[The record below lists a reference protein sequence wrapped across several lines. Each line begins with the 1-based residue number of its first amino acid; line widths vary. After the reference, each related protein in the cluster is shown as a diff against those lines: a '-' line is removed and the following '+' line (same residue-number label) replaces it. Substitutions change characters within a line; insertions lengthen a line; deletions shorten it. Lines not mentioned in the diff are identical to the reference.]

1 MLVATALVATGVG
14 LAARAL
20 FRSVSHP
27 VTDCT
32 IGTAPRALALTLDQA
47 EDATTIAAVAKR
59 LRLPDHAVTV
69 ALATALQESK
79 LHNVPFGDRDS
90 VGLFQQRPS
99 QGWGTVADLMDPEH
113 SAGLFLDRLAKVP
126 GWESLS
132 VTAAAQA
139 VQRSAYPGAYQRHQ
153 PVAEQLAAALD

>member
-1 MLVATALVATGVG
+1 V
-14 LAARAL
+14 
-20 FRSVSHP
+20 
-27 VTDCT
+27 
-32 IGTAPRALALTLDQA
+32 
-47 EDATTIAAVAKR
+47 
-59 LRLPDHAVTV
+59 PDRGIVV
-69 ALATALQESK
+69 ALATALQESG
-79 LHNVPFGDRDS
+79 LINLGGGDRDS

-99 QGWGTVADLMDPEH
+99 QGWGTVAELMDPEH

-153 PVAEQLAAALD
+153 PVAEQLAAALG